1 MKYQLIMSQSL
12 RLTVPMNFELE
23 AGLPINLDLISP
35 NTGLD
40 NHESGVYLIKDLRHT
55 VKFTESGANCTTNLR
70 CIRDNYGNDG
80 IQTNTNTNY
89 NLLNS

>member
-1 MKYQLIMSQSL
+1 MLSQSL

-35 NTGLD
+35 NKGLD

-55 VKFTESGANCTTNLR
+55 IRVTEGGGMECFTNLR

-80 IQTNTNTNY
+80 INTNVT
-89 NLLNS
+89 LLNS